1 MMPFAHDAG
10 RLLLLTVAPSSATEI
25 AVLGVSFSDEEG
37 GFTLKGV
44 TGSGT
49 VQDPFIVVEEIFD
62 PRQAVLV
69 IRGMR
74 HFGNRV
80 GGLQSFAMA
89 MRKIVINRT
98 SDVWRTSNWNCEVPT
113 RHSPYEDGLSLAEHE
128 LPRSYRIPPTCS
140 VSTAATPDSGPDRGP
155 GEAPFQFIVPTLRR
169 SARSILPATL
179 QLASH
184 ARRLACE
191 DCATNIRSRP
201 SARLRIRRVTSTRRH
216 PASTVRESSRR
227 DSPGLIGSDPG
238 WRDLARISSTLTTI
252 SPASRRGRSRRQLV
266 DDHAIS
272 PFALGLADFGRRA
285 HEIGHLS
292 AR

>member
-1 MMPFAHDAG
+1 MMPFLRMMPVAFC
-10 RLLLLTVAPSSATEI
+10 LLTVAPSSATEI

-98 SDVWRTSNWNCEVPT
+98 SDVWQNFQLELREVPT
-113 RHSPYEDGLSLAEHE
+113 RHSPYEDGLSFGQNTE
-128 LPRSYRIPPTCS
+128 LSAVFT
-140 VSTAATPDSGPDRGP
+140 VSSFPDLQRFDEPQDTLGFSGQTVAP
-155 GEAPFQFIVPTLRR
+155 GESASFQFIVSDTSPVGKIYLYQQPLQPVSHR
-169 SARSILPATL
+169 ATPGL
-179 QLASH
+179 
-184 ARRLACE
+184 RRLAASE
-191 DCATNIRSRP
+191 HPQSPIGAIAY
-201 SARLRIRRVTSTRRH
+201 SARYIDAPPSGGPPLWELSQ
-216 PASTVRESSRR
+216 AATVL
-227 DSPGLIGSDPG
+227 D
-238 WRDLARISSTLTTI
+238 
-252 SPASRRGRSRRQLV
+252 
-266 DDHAIS
+266 
-272 PFALGLADFGRRA
+272 
-285 HEIGHLS
+285 
-292 AR
+292 